1 MPNKINIPDSDEEL
15 LKDCSI
21 DTFRAGGKGGQ
32 HVNKTDSAVRITHL
46 PTGTTATCRDERSQ
60 LQNKRKCLLQ
70 LREKLEALGYKPPV
84 RIPTKQPKT
93 VKEKNLKEKKKQSD
107 KKRLRLKPGLED

>member
-1 MPNKINIPDSDEEL
+1 MPDTINIPDSDEEL
-15 LKDCSI
+15 LKDCNL

-32 HVNKTDSAVRITHL
+32 HVNKTDSAVRIIHL
-46 PTGTTATCRDERSQ
+46 PTGTTTTCRDERSQ

-70 LREKLEALGYKPPV
+70 LREKLKALSYKPPV

-93 VKEKNLKEKKKQSD
+93 VKEKILQGKKKQSD
-107 KKRLRLKPGLED
+107 KKRLRQKPGLED